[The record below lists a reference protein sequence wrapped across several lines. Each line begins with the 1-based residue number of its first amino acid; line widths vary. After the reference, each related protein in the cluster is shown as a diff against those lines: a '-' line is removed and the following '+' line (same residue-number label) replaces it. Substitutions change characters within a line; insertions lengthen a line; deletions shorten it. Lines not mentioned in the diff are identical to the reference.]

1 MQNEECRMKMEEGSV
16 SAFPLLAKEI
26 EKTKTA
32 DMPCAYQMQTPSAV
46 IIS

>member
-1 MQNEECRMKMEEGSV
+1 MKSAEGPFS
-16 SAFPLLAKEI
+16 LLAKEI